1 MKRLPRR
8 GNLHPVLVCLF
19 ILLTVWFLEGQ
30 RPASELAGRGFKPES
45 GYVPDSQTAV
55 RIAEAVLTPVY
66 GEKQIESE
74 RPFTAKLKDGVWT
87 VTGTLRCPYGNVC
100 EGGVAE
106 VRLSKDDARILYMLH
121 GQ

>member
-1 MKRLPRR
+1 MNQLSRR
-8 GNLHPVLVCLF
+8 GNLRPVLVCLF
-19 ILLTVWFLEGQ
+19 ILVTVWFLEGQ
-30 RPASELAGRGFKPES
+30 RQASEVAGRGFRPES

-55 RIAEAVLTPVY
+55 RIAEAVLAPVY

-87 VTGTLRCPYGNVC
+87 VTGTLHCPAGNVC

-106 VRLSKDDARILYMLH
+106 VRISKGDARILYMLH
-121 GQ
+121 GK